1 MCPYC
6 QQQRFQLVFWHG
18 QAVFPQGSPHC
29 GVRWRALSS
38 AQDRAHFLDAALQRE
53 FHLLTSEELLT
64 ELEDVLSRADLE
76 PRLRV
81 RGRTVAEVRPNPP
94 QSNATMPVRPRRPT
108 SAKTPRYD
116 ANAARSPPLLGGA
129 LAEPPIA
136 PATRRLRPQR
146 GNPATKLDASAAIVP
161 SSKLCRV
168 GWGVSG

>member
-1 MCPYC
+1 MCSYC

-94 QSNATMPVRPRRPT
+94 QSNATMPVRQT
-108 SAKTPRYD
+108 SFLHHYPGPQPAH
-116 ANAARSPPLLGGA
+116 AVGG
-129 LAEPPIA
+129 
-136 PATRRLRPQR
+136 LRPHR
-146 GNPATKLDASAAIVP
+146 GNWAVKPDASVAIGQ
-161 SSKLCRV
+161 KA
-168 GWGVSG
+168 